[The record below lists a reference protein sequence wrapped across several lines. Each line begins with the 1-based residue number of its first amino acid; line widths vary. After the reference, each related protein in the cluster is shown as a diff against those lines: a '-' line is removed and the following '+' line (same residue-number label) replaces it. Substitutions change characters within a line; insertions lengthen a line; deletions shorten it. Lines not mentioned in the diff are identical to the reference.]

1 MHEMMYL
8 RIYFF
13 IHLSYVNVLFILNVL
28 SSDVDDFFHDN
39 FICLEDFDE
48 DVYLKTSFKC
58 LR

>member
-1 MHEMMYL
+1 MIYL